1 MYRVEVEV
9 SGDLQEIAVFIDEK
23 GFITSLI
30 QMTGPIMTLVEIA
43 RIGYVEMTHEVLKI
57 RLGVLAII

>member
-43 RIGYVEMTHEVLKI
+43 RIRI
-57 RLGVLAII
+57 C